1 MIALMRGRGGMAVVL
16 VALYFEFTKRLADD
30 FIILNRG
37 KIILA
42 GDKAAIRHDDI
53 RTHLTV

>member
-1 MIALMRGRGGMAVVL
+1 MRGRGGMAVVL